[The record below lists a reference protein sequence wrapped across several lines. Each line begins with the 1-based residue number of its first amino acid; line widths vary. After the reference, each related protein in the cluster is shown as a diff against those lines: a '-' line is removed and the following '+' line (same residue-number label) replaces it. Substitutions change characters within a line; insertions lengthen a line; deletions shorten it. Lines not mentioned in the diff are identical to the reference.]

1 MVNKIKYLI
10 LIITLF
16 TFSTIFPQ
24 GKDRIKSKQTELS
37 RIKSEI
43 LMLESQLKANTTKEK
58 QSNIALENYNK
69 QSFLLNTLINRLRDE
84 EQVKQEDIDFT
95 LQQIEYIE
103 KEIKVLQTN
112 YSKYVISLYKKGKD
126 DEFAALMNS
135 ESIQQALLRYK
146 YLQKFSERRSK
157 DLAEYQKNKQD
168 LIVLKTKYEKEKVEK
183 SLLAEQKENEALLLK
198 KKLAER
204 KKVLTSIRRDKAE
217 LKKSIS
223 IKRSAESKIKNLIAR
238 IIEAEERKRKEERER
253 IAKLETEKL
262 KRESRN
268 KTVTT
273 GKKNVNNNVDKEVDK
288 DADKDISYDIDIST
302 TNLSSFSALK
312 GRLNW
317 PVTGGHIVRHF
328 GEDRNAKLNTVTL
341 NYGIDIKASSD
352 LNIKASAEGVVSAI
366 DWIPGY
372 GGVIILTHKD
382 GYRTVYSHF
391 SDIYVKEG
399 DKVKLG
405 SVIAKVGESIEGY
418 IVHFEIWNSRNNQN
432 PEIWLA
438 RK

>member
-1 MVNKIKYLI
+1 MVDKIKYLI
-10 LIITLF
+10 IIIILF
-16 TFSTIFPQ
+16 TFSSIFPQ
-24 GKDRIKSKQTELS
+24 GKDRIKSKQSELS

-43 LMLESQLKANTTKEK
+43 LSLESQLKANTTKEK

-69 QSFLLNTLINRLRDE
+69 QSFLLNTLVNRLREE
-84 EQVKQEDIDFT
+84 EQVKQEDIEFT

-126 DEFAALMNS
+126 DEFAALINC
-135 ESIQQALLRYK
+135 ESFQQALLRFK

-157 DLAEYQKNKQD
+157 DLAEFQKNKQD
-168 LIVLKTKYEKEKVEK
+168 LIVLKTKYEKEKVDK
-183 SLLAEQKENEALLLK
+183 ALLAEQKENEALLLK
-198 KKLAER
+198 KKLIER
-204 KKVLTSIRRDKAE
+204 KKVLTSIRRDKTE
-217 LKKSIS
+217 LKKTIS
-223 IKRSAESKIKNLIAR
+223 IKRSAESKIKNLIAKL
-238 IIEAEERKRKEERER
+238 IETEERKRKEERER
-253 IAKLETEKL
+253 IAKLKTEKL

-268 KTVTT
+268 NTVTT
-273 GKKNVNNNVDKEVDK
+273 SKSDVNKNVVK

-302 TNLSSFSALK
+302 TSFSSFSALK

-317 PVTGGHIVRHF
+317 PITGGHIVRHF
-328 GEDRNAKLNTVTL
+328 GEDKNVKLNTVTL
-341 NYGIDIKASSD
+341 NYGVDIKASSD

-372 GGVIILTHKD
+372 GGVIIITHRD

-391 SDIYVKEG
+391 SELYVKEG

>member
-1 MVNKIKYLI
+1 MVKKIKYLI
-10 LIITLF
+10 IIITLF
-16 TFSTIFPQ
+16 ACSSIFPQ

-43 LMLESQLKANTTKEK
+43 LSLESQLKANTTKEK
-58 QSNIALENYNK
+58 QSNVALENYNK
-69 QSFLLNTLINRLRDE
+69 QSFLLNTLINRLREE
-84 EQVKQEDIDFT
+84 EQVKQEDIEFT

-103 KEIKVLQTN
+103 KEIKILQTN

-135 ESIQQALLRYK
+135 ESFQQALLRYK

-157 DLAEYQKNKQD
+157 DLAEFQKNKQD
-168 LIVLKTKYEKEKVEK
+168 LIILKTKYEKEKVEK
-183 SLLAEQKENEALLLK
+183 ALLAEQKENEALSLK
-198 KKLAER
+198 KKLTER

-217 LKKSIS
+217 LKKTIG
-223 IKRSAESKIKNLIAR
+223 IKRSAESKIKNLIAKL
-238 IIEAEERKRKEERER
+238 IETEERKRKEERER

-262 KRESRN
+262 QRENRT

-273 GKKNVNNNVDKEVDK
+273 NKEEANNSGDK
-288 DADKDISYDIDIST
+288 DTDKDISYDIDIST

-317 PVTGGHIVRHF
+317 PITGGHIVRHF

-341 NYGIDIKASSD
+341 NYGVDIKASSD
-352 LNIKASAEGVVSAI
+352 LNIKASAEGIVSAI

-372 GGVIILTHKD
+372 GGVIIITHKD

-418 IVHFEIWNSRNNQN
+418 IVHFEIWNLRNNQN